1 MISWEKASG
10 VALRRS
16 VELCPHGF
24 HANSEV
30 SVLRTGLLWAWW
42 LLPCDVMLFDSETPA
57 FYQQEHIVRCDP
69 LTLDQKLDPNY
80 GFFPIPTVSVMS
92 LFNHG
97 KQVHGPSSE
106 PRLLSAC
113 VQCSF
118 ISPSPIFCALSWVRE
133 LSLPVQ
139 FSMVSHGSIF
149 FFPCRTDFRI
159 LTKLPMSIW
168 RLEETWTTW
177 TPGKIAFCVL
187 FQLLFHMPL
196 FFLTRS
202 CSAL

>member
-1 MISWEKASG
+1 MAFF
-10 VALRRS
+10 LY
-16 VELCPHGF
+16 LQY
-24 HANSEV
+24 
-30 SVLRTGLLWAWW
+30 LW
-42 LLPCDVMLFDSETPA
+42 L
-57 FYQQEHIVRCDP
+57 
-69 LTLDQKLDPNY
+69 
-80 GFFPIPTVSVMS
+80 S

-113 VQCSF
+113 VQCGF

-133 LSLPVQ
+133 LSLPIQ

-196 FFLTRS
+196 FFWQGL
-202 CSAL
+202 ALHFRVSTNSILLLWLPKRQSVGIIGLYHDAHNAY